1 MPPQMDPFSRLF
13 EPMVA
18 SLVEQDYCVA
28 DDFLD
33 RGECKRLLERL
44 LEMHAQGQFKKA
56 GIGRGGDFQR
66 NAGIRGDEILWVEKS
81 EESTALAEFLNKMEA
96 MIAYFNRHCFTGIR
110 DYEAH
115 FALYPPGTYYHRHL
129 DQFKGNDHRK
139 FSFILYLNADW
150 EPEHGGELRLYLPK
164 EEGEVSV
171 DIAPVAGRVVCF
183 RSSTVPHE
191 VLTTYVPRYSV
202 TGWWLDRKKDLSFLD

>member
-1 MPPQMDPFSRLF
+1 MDPSLRLF
-13 EPMVA
+13 EDCVA
-18 SLVEQDYCVA
+18 SLMDRDYCVA

-33 RGECKRLLERL
+33 AADSRRLLEQL
-44 LEMHAQGQFKKA
+44 LEMHGQGRFKKA

-66 NAGIRGDEILWVEKS
+66 NATIRGDEILWVEKQGDGG
-81 EESTALAEFLNKMEA
+81 ALAQFLDKMEA

-115 FALYPPGTYYHRHL
+115 FAVYPPGTYYHRHL
-129 DQFKGNDHRK
+129 DQFKANDHRR

-150 EPEHGGELRLYLPK
+150 EPAHGGELRIYLPDA
-164 EEGEVSV
+164 EGETSM

-183 RSSTVPHE
+183 RSATVPHE
-191 VLTTYVPRYSV
+191 VLTTHVPRYSI
-202 TGWWLDRKKDLSFLD
+202 TGWWLDRDKALGFLD